1 MSPRRRVS
9 IFLVFEIWELE
20 SSEQLTWLTHP
31 GTWEHLPEREGQV
44 ECPEWCFSFLA
55 RWNPRQ
61 SIPFMSVSLSLDAVS
76 ILTITVAQHC
86 HSPVRFSA
94 RQSLAPPPS
103 IRGCKELR
111 SRWCPLLTGQ
121 VRNAVERSSHNHSSC
136 LQALPFPM
144 WVYFGCQ
151 ACKENPSHSWNG
163 EAGLC
168 VFIGVCFV
176 DEWSSAFPGGNGLNP
191 WFLKHNRRWWCHI
204 LLR

>member
-1 MSPRRRVS
+1 MNSSPDLHIRAHGSTCQKEKARLSVQNDASHSLRDETQGNQS
-9 IFLVFEIWELE
+9 RSCLSPYLWMQYP
-20 SSEQLTWLTHP
+20 SSLL
-31 GTWEHLPEREGQV
+31 LY
-44 ECPEWCFSFLA
+44 
-55 RWNPRQ
+55 
-61 SIPFMSVSLSLDAVS
+61 
-76 ILTITVAQHC
+76 VAQHC

-94 RQSLAPPPS
+94 RRSLAPPPS

-121 VRNAVERSSHNHSSC
+121 VRNVVERSSHNHSSC

-168 VFIGVCFV
+168 VSTGVCFV